1 MDAEPRFFV
10 VTFISDPFDPPGHER
25 FGGGHLFLFD
35 LARYL
40 VRNHYLTT
48 FVTRL
53 NSPNKPTHENLG
65 GFCDVHRLPVGPP
78 EEISLDKVA
87 ELLDPLSDGLVRLVR
102 VESDCET
109 LVIHS
114 NYWIEGE
121 AALRVARACGA
132 RHVHS
137 ILSLGR
143 IKRELGETP
152 TPADDFR
159 DACELRVFSTADALI
174 AVCPDEA
181 KGLIRLY
188 PEISHAP
195 LSIVPYPIDDD
206 VFYPRPASPDDY
218 VRRATGRL
226 QKGASR

>member
-1 MDAEPRFFV
+1 MYSDPQFFI
-10 VTFISDPFDPPGHER
+10 VTFISDPFDPPGYDR

-40 VRNHYLTT
+40 VRNNYLTT

-53 NSPNKPTHENLG
+53 NSSNKPTHENLG
-65 GFCDVHRLPVGPP
+65 CFCDIHRLSVGPP
-78 EEISLDKVA
+78 EEISLEKVA
-87 ELLDPLSDGLVRLVR
+87 ELLDPLTDGLAHLVHAK
-102 VESDCET
+102 SDCET

-121 AALRVARACGA
+121 ASLRVARAYGA

-143 IKRELGETP
+143 IKRELGEAP
-152 TPADDFR
+152 TSADDFR

-181 KGLIRLY
+181 EGLVRLY

-195 LSIVPYPIDDD
+195 LSVVPYPIDDD
-206 VFYPRPASPDDY
+206 IFYPRPTSPDDY
-218 VRRATGRL
+218 AHRATSRI
-226 QKGASR
+226 QQEAS